1 DVVTLAD
8 RERVAEYRGRVSRGL
23 IDDARRLGVARARL
37 ARGQLLEGRDRSG
50 PGPKILGREALP
62 GQLLEQRVDV
72 ARRDG
77 AQLAVRVEIAEQ
89 PLARQLVAAAQ
100 GARGTCVVHRQ
111 RVLDAAFAGE
121 LQRDVVA
128 VDVDVALAQCRQ
140 AAAAVAARVLLVA
153 DADHA
158 RVEQT

>member
-1 DVVTLAD
+1 SLSSLRCDNSAAGSVLVREQASHRGFAALEPRAAALLTVCRARAVLHDLAGRECRDDLRMDVVTLAD

-77 AQLAVRVEIAEQ
+77 AQPAVR
-89 PLARQLVAAAQ
+89 
-100 GARGTCVVHRQ
+100 
-111 RVLDAAFAGE
+111 GE
-121 LQRDVVA
+121 L
-128 VDVDVALAQCRQ
+128 
-140 AAAAVAARVLLVA
+140 
-153 DADHA
+153 
-158 RVEQT
+158 